1 MVDPFAK
8 DSNPTQGPEASRAK
22 DELNARFQDLR
33 RDASA
38 TAKSAAD
45 SLSQQHD
52 QATASGGAGSKID
65 STMSTLRDEATQT
78 GNEAKGAAA
87 SIAEQARSRLTE
99 IVDQQKVAGA
109 DRIAG
114 VAKAAQTAAGDLDRT
129 NPQMARLVRAAAENV
144 DRLADDVRSR
154 DLGDVLATL
163 SQFGREQPVAF
174 FGGAVVAG
182 FILAR
187 FLKSDSPAAG
197 GVPRASG
204 SYGAA

>member
-8 DSNPTQGPEASRAK
+8 DPNPTQGPEASRAK

-38 TAKSAAD
+38 SAKSAAD
-45 SLSQQHD
+45 SLSQH
-52 QATASGGAGSKID
+52 QAPASGGAGSKLD
-65 STMSTLRDEATQT
+65 STMSTLRDEATQS

-114 VAKAAQTAAGDLDRT
+114 VAKAAQSAAGDLDRT
-129 NPQMARLVRAAAENV
+129 NPQMARLVRTAAENV

-154 DLGDVLATL
+154 DLGDILATL

-187 FLKSDSPAAG
+187 FLKSDAPAAG